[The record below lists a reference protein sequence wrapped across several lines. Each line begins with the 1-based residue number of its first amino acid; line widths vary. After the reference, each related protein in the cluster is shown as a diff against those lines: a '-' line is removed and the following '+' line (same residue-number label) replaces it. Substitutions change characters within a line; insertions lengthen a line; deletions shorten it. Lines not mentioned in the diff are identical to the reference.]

1 MQGIDFVY
9 LNNVK
14 EHLIQNGKEPSFRVW
29 KGINIRDP
37 LDEEW
42 EQFRRPTIQ
51 QKHGFDSQVDI
62 RGMVKDVFQQADEP
76 MAL

>member
-42 EQFRRPTIQ
+42 EQFLLLMVSTHSSSFVQLGP
-51 QKHGFDSQVDI
+51 HG
-62 RGMVKDVFQQADEP
+62 
-76 MAL
+76 L